1 MHEVS
6 CFHLMLIACVIY
18 GNIGVIE
25 SVSMLP
31 VIDSMYCDSSA
42 WLFRGVE
49 MAWYQRASAIW
60 SFRRWTNYYKR
71 FRAAY
76 TRWHAIWLCSR
87 VFQLRA
93 TLSRLSTDYQRPRDR
108 SVHEEEDTEMCNIS
122 MSTLWGPQLL
132 LRQWKQPFFLH
143 FLLRWGLLTT
153 VRFTSRPEHTI
164 LYLQYNFRKKFM
176 LCYKLH
182 FRTHSVSR
190 PAFSPRLKKNMPAAF
205 ALRLQCTTLIITLLY
220 SGSLLR

>member
-132 LRQWKQPFFLH
+132 LRQWKQPFFYT
-143 FLLRWGLLTT
+143 FCFDEACSLRCALPRGQNTRFCIYNTIFEKSLCYAISYTSGPTRSRGLL
-153 VRFTSRPEHTI
+153 
-164 LYLQYNFRKKFM
+164 FRLDWKKT
-176 LCYKLH
+176 C
-182 FRTHSVSR
+182 
-190 PAFSPRLKKNMPAAF
+190 PRH
-205 ALRLQCTTLIITLLY
+205 LLY
-220 SGSLLR
+220 DCSAQH

>member
-132 LRQWKQPFFLH
+132 LRQWKQPFFTLSASMRLAH
-143 FLLRWGLLTT
+143 YGA
-153 VRFTSRPEHTI
+153 
-164 LYLQYNFRKKFM
+164 LYLEA
-176 LCYKLH
+176 
-182 FRTHSVSR
+182 RTHDFVFTIQ
-190 PAFSPRLKKNMPAAF
+190 FSKKVYAM
-205 ALRLQCTTLIITLLY
+205 L
-220 SGSLLR
+220 